1 LGELLIGAFVE
12 QGDLILVR
20 FPFSNMVD
28 YKIRP
33 ALVVSNNRIN
43 RKFDLWACPITSKEG
58 SECIAIKNSLQ
69 EGKLDKESYV
79 KTSVITNIEKDLV
92 MKKIGKINGEKTGQ
106 IIGQL
111 INNLK

>member
-1 LGELLIGAFVE
+1 MGELLVGAFVE

-33 ALVVSNNRIN
+33 ALIVSNNKHN
-43 RKFDLWACPITSKEG
+43 RNFDLWASPITSKNG
-58 SECIAIKNSLQ
+58 LDCIALKNSLE
-69 EGKLDKESYV
+69 EGKLDKESFV

-92 MKKIGKINGEKTGQ
+92 LKKIGKLNTEKTGLVIEQ
-106 IIGQL
+106 V
-111 INNLK
+111 INVLK